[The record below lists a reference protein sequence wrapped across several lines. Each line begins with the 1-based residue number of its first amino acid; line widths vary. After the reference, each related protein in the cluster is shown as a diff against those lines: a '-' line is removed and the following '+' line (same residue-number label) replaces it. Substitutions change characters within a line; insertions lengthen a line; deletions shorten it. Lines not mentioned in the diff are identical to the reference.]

1 MQLLI
6 DGDILAYKAS
16 AACETPINIYEDTYA
31 YFADVGEALAMC
43 KDEVNR
49 LCTQTMIGEVVIA
62 FSDAQVNFRKKLNP
76 TYKANRSG
84 TRKPLIYKP
93 LREAIEETYP
103 TVCYPT
109 LEADDTMGILG
120 SNPLMQY
127 VLVSI
132 DKDMRTIPCKL
143 VVDGTIIDISKAEAN
158 RNFLIQALT
167 GDTTDNY
174 KGCVGIGAVKA
185 KAALAKFNM
194 ISDIEQ
200 AWEAVVALFLKA
212 GQTVDEALLQ
222 ARMARILRH
231 GEYDLTT
238 GEISLWKM

>member
-1 MQLLI
+1 MKLLI

-16 AACETPINIYEDTYA
+16 AACETPINIYEDTYT

-43 KDEVNR
+43 KDEVNH

-62 FSDAQVNFRKKLNP
+62 FSDAQENFRKKLNP

-93 LREAIEETYP
+93 LRKAIEETYE

-120 SNPLMQY
+120 SQPLLEY

-143 VVDGTIIDISKAEAN
+143 LIDGAITVISKAEAN
-158 RNFLIQALT
+158 RNFLIQTLT

-194 ISDIEQ
+194 VSDIDE
-200 AWEAVVALFLKA
+200 AWETVVALFAKA
-212 GQTVDEALLQ
+212 GQPLDEAILQ
-222 ARMARILRH
+222 ARMARILRN
-231 GEYDLTT
+231 GEYDLNT
-238 GEISLWKM
+238 GEIELWKM